1 MRLRPLIAVVAAMTL
16 LTAGCVGK
24 SPDSNTAQNAD
35 AKDVTLTIGSNSL
48 VGGKNSAG
56 AKWTVD
62 YVIPKFVEQQKA
74 KGVNAT
80 VKFEGNGADDK
91 DYKTKVALDLKT
103 GGGVDVLEIDGIWLG
118 EFAQAGQVKPLAD
131 LAGKD
136 KVDAWEGWSKI
147 PHAVAALGDFDNKRY
162 GVPVGTDGRVLYFNK
177 KLFSQ
182 AGLPADWQPRSWD
195 DVLTA
200 GQALKKLPGVVP
212 IQLNAGTAM
221 TEATTMQGVLP
232 LLVGTG
238 KPVYAD
244 GKWQGA
250 TQNVKDVLGLY
261 QKVYSG
267 GLGDPLLQQEAKGR
281 DKSFSQFADNKI
293 GILLESDYFWR
304 AVVEPNVGVAKMADR
319 NAAVGWAKI
328 PAKQAGGGVGGQDY
342 VSMSGGSIRLI
353 NPNSKYP
360 QQAWELLEF
369 MNSFDATKSRVA
381 GVPQITQRT
390 DVNDEVLAGDPML
403 SFVSKEVLP
412 ITRYRPGLA
421 VYPQVSAAL
430 QQATADVVS
439 GKSPDEA
446 AAAYQQA
453 VAKAVG
459 EGNVA
464 TG

>member
-1 MRLRPLIAVVAAMTL
+1 
-16 LTAGCVGK
+16 
-24 SPDSNTAQNAD
+24 
-35 AKDVTLTIGSNSL
+35 
-48 VGGKNSAG
+48 
-56 AKWTVD
+56 
-62 YVIPKFVEQQKA
+62 
-74 KGVNAT
+74 
-80 VKFEGNGADDK
+80 
-91 DYKTKVALDLKT
+91 
-103 GGGVDVLEIDGIWLG
+103 
-118 EFAQAGQVKPLAD
+118 
-131 LAGKD
+131 
-136 KVDAWEGWSKI
+136 
-147 PHAVAALGDFDNKRY
+147 
-162 GVPVGTDGRVLYFNK
+162 
-177 KLFSQ
+177 
-182 AGLPADWQPRSWD
+182 
-195 DVLTA
+195 
-200 GQALKKLPGVVP
+200 
-212 IQLNAGTAM
+212 
-221 TEATTMQGVLP
+221 
-232 LLVGTG
+232 
-238 KPVYAD
+238 
-244 GKWQGA
+244 
-250 TQNVKDVLGLY
+250 
-261 QKVYSG
+261 
-267 GLGDPLLQQEAKGR
+267 
-281 DKSFSQFADNKI
+281 
-293 GILLESDYFWR
+293 
-304 AVVEPNVGVAKMADR
+304 
-319 NAAVGWAKI
+319 VGWAKI